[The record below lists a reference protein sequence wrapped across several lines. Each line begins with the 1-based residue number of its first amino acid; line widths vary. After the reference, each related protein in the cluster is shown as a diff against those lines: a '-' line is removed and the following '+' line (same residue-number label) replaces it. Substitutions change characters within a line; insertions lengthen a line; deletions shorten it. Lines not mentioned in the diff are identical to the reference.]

1 MVFNVQIVNHT
12 QPGLAVV
19 VADKGNGTG
28 GVTYAELKNSLGQQT
43 YDVGCL
49 YLYSTN
55 ERQLSSVI
63 NYNIYDI
70 NGNVDVTN
78 IVTTIDP
85 YQFVNSL
92 LVSLKEKTNTPI
104 ILNGNSS
111 VSTTILP
118 NSDLQI
124 KFLADRITNKLG
136 LVNSNFTQMQE
147 ITNTNFFETSYSEA
161 AGADSCSGR
170 DNLITMNTIGKTKDI
185 QNPSA
190 IKTLDIGP
198 SAPSTSSISSVSKTF
213 NYDILLL
220 IAIVSSGIYLYK
232 NKD

>member
-1 MVFNVQIVNHT
+1 MVFNVQIVNHSL
-12 QPGLAVV
+12 PGVSVV
-19 VADKGNGTG
+19 VADRGNGVG
-28 GVTYAELKNSLGQQT
+28 GVTYTELKNSLVQQT

-55 ERQLSSVI
+55 ERQLSGVI

-92 LVSLKEKTNTPI
+92 LVSLKEKVNTPI

-118 NSDLQI
+118 QSDFQI
-124 KFLADRITNKLG
+124 KFLADRVTNKLG
-136 LVNSNFTQMQE
+136 LINNNFTQMQD
-147 ITNTNFFETSYSEA
+147 ITNNNFFEDTYSEGKDA
-161 AGADSCSGR
+161 KSCSGR
-170 DNLITMNTIGKTKDI
+170 DNLIAINQTAKTKII

-190 IKTLDIGP
+190 LSAFDIG
-198 SAPSTSSISSVSKTF
+198 SVSSEISDKITKTN

-220 IAIVSSGIYLYK
+220 IAIVSSGLFLFK
-232 NKD
+232 NREN